1 MELLGGLLVGPLV
14 ELLVELLVGLLME
27 LPVGLLVVMG
37 VVMVPVTLP
46 MGIYFPTGGPNCL
59 TINITPVP
67 VGNYLHTGRAPVGVR
82 GI

>member
-1 MELLGGLLVGPLV
+1 MGLL
-14 ELLVELLVGLLME
+14 
-27 LPVGLLVVMG
+27 VGLLVVMG

-67 VGNYLHTGRAPVGVR
+67 VGNYLHTGRDPAGFR
-82 GI
+82 GIYGTAGGKK

>member
-1 MELLGGLLVGPLV
+1 MGLLV
-14 ELLVELLVGLLME
+14 ELLVELLVGLLMGP
-27 LPVGLLVVMG
+27 LMGLLMGLLVVMG

-46 MGIYFPTGGPNCL
+46 VGIYFPTSKPNYL